1 MKKIELASGIIAFVL
16 LLFFMISSI
25 FYARFS
31 SWGFNHF
38 WIFSIPLRIAI
49 SVICLLFIIPKSNQ
63 VLANQIES
71 IIKNVKR
78 FFNEKPELFYITMG
92 LAFLVLFIALS
103 SNRFY
108 GDHKNLLYMVEYAQI
123 VDKVSYVFNPIIHIL
138 MHKLTSL
145 IGFSAR
151 ASIVLVNALW
161 GVGYVFTSYF
171 LVKELTANNLK
182 RFILFLLFFSS
193 GLIQIFFGTIEM
205 YAPVIVCILLF
216 ALTALYYIK
225 GKTRIIVPTIVVMI
239 SFYMYVLSIFLFPA
253 LFLLPFFKTIGN
265 KKNKKKIHL
274 IQSIFQKD
282 FFSILKLFFIF
293 IGILVLLGIFL
304 YNSDISKNQIFS
316 FTLSK
321 DASTTDSFL
330 KFDPRNCFYCMCD
343 HVCEI
348 RVAFKPLND
357 IEDHTNQ
364 AYSLFSK
371 KSLNDQFNQFMLSEL
386 PGFILAA
393 IVFIFLFR
401 KIQIRDP
408 FLLFLLSLILLL
420 FIPHFFMTPIPIGMI
435 EDWDAYSLLSVPL
448 LVIAGYLLSRY
459 IKEKKTFAYV
469 ALSIIVV
476 LLMHTIS
483 WLLYNRIV

>member
-1 MKKIELASGIIAFVL
+1 
-16 LLFFMISSI
+16 
-25 FYARFS
+25 
-31 SWGFNHF
+31 
-38 WIFSIPLRIAI
+38 
-49 SVICLLFIIPKSNQ
+49 
-63 VLANQIES
+63 
-71 IIKNVKR
+71 
-78 FFNEKPELFYITMG
+78 
-92 LAFLVLFIALS
+92 
-103 SNRFY
+103 
-108 GDHKNLLYMVEYAQI
+108 
-123 VDKVSYVFNPIIHIL
+123 
-138 MHKLTSL
+138 
-145 IGFSAR
+145 
-151 ASIVLVNALW
+151 
-161 GVGYVFTSYF
+161 
-171 LVKELTANNLK
+171 
-182 RFILFLLFFSS
+182 
-193 GLIQIFFGTIEM
+193 
-205 YAPVIVCILLF
+205 
-216 ALTALYYIK
+216 
-225 GKTRIIVPTIVVMI
+225 
-239 SFYMYVLSIFLFPA
+239 
-253 LFLLPFFKTIGN
+253 
-265 KKNKKKIHL
+265 
-274 IQSIFQKD
+274 
-282 FFSILKLFFIF
+282 
-293 IGILVLLGIFL
+293 
-304 YNSDISKNQIFS
+304 
-316 FTLSK
+316 
-321 DASTTDSFL
+321 
-330 KFDPRNCFYCMCD
+330 MCD